1 MRLGQT
7 DAGTLSTTS
16 TQRRAYDLLGTGF
29 GKGFNGPLLLVAE
42 VPSGGTG
49 ALQPVVTAIGQD
61 PDVAAVGA
69 PRLNPAGDTAVIRVL
84 PKSSP
89 QAQATS
95 DLVSRLRS
103 HVIPAAT
110 AGSDVK
116 VSVGG
121 ATASFID
128 ISDRIAS
135 RLPWFIG
142 AVIALSFLL
151 LMVVFRSIL
160 VPLKAAVMNVLSD
173 RRRVRR
179 DRGCVPVGLVPRAR
193 SASPR
198 AARSS
203 ASSR

>member
-1 MRLGQT
+1 MLAAISLLPALLGVAGTKINSLRLPWVKRSQAAAAMHPEQLKQGMWVRWATHVAHRPWRYLIASLVVLLALAAPALSMRLGQT

-42 VPSGGTG
+42 VPSGGTA

-103 HVIPAAT
+103 DVIPAAT
-110 AGSDVK
+110 AGLGRQG
-116 VSVGG
+116 VG
-121 ATASFID
+121 
-128 ISDRIAS
+128 R
-135 RLPWFIG
+135 
-142 AVIALSFLL
+142 
-151 LMVVFRSIL
+151 
-160 VPLKAAVMNVLSD
+160 
-173 RRRVRR
+173 RR
-179 DRGCVPVGLVPRAR
+179 DRVVHRHL
-193 SASPR
+193 
-198 AARSS
+198 
-203 ASSR
+203 